1 MVSSNLRFD
10 NYHEGLVV
18 NWCVLVDNQETLDRG
33 MELRAYRKGNN
44 EVVVVGVDET
54 GRPKEKE
61 VVEALVK
68 GRRKLRAEL

>member
-1 MVSSNLRFD
+1 M
-10 NYHEGLVV
+10 